1 MKQFSVLVIGDS
13 CDDEYIYGDCSRLN
27 PEGPIPVLDRTDGEV
42 KPGMAANVNA
52 NLRAFGIKTNLITQR
67 EKIIKTRF
75 VDKKSN
81 YQLLRV
87 DTTPEVTPLA
97 APEVK
102 MAFMH
107 GSYDAIVISDYDKG
121 FLDDQRL
128 RVIADN
134 FNGPIFVDTKKRVLF
149 DKKNVF
155 FKINEKEYN
164 LLDKAHLP
172 SDENLI
178 VTLGS
183 KGVRWRGITFQP
195 KEVKVF
201 DVCGAGDTFLA
212 ALVFHFLVTFKM
224 QESIDFANRAAAIS
238 VEHPGTY
245 QLTPEDLKSLS

>member
-52 NLRAFGIKTNLITQR
+52 NLRAFGIRTNLITQK

-75 VDKKSN
+75 IDKKSN

-97 APEVK
+97 APQVK

-121 FLDDQRL
+121 FIDDQRL

-164 LLDKAHLP
+164 LLDKSSLP
-172 SDENLI
+172 NDENLI

-183 KGVRWRGITFQP
+183 KGVRWRGIIFQP

-212 ALVFHFLVTFKM
+212 ALVFHYLMTLQM

-245 QLTPEDLKSLS
+245 QLTSEDLQSLK

>member
-52 NLRAFGIKTNLITQR
+52 NLRAFGIRTNLITQK

-75 VDKKSN
+75 IDKKSN

-97 APEVK
+97 APQVK

-121 FLDDQRL
+121 FIDDQRL

-164 LLDKAHLP
+164 LLDKTHLP

-183 KGVRWRGITFQP
+183 KGVRWRGIIFQP
-195 KEVKVF
+195 KEVKVLMF
-201 DVCGAGDTFLA
+201 VEQEILFL
-212 ALVFHFLVTFKM
+212 
-224 QESIDFANRAAAIS
+224 QR
-238 VEHPGTY
+238 
-245 QLTPEDLKSLS
+245 

>member
-52 NLRAFGIKTNLITQR
+52 NLRAFGIRTNLITQK
-67 EKIIKTRF
+67 EKIVKTRF

-97 APEVK
+97 APQVK

-121 FLDDQRL
+121 FVDDHRL

-149 DKKNVF
+149 NKKNVF

-164 LLDKAHLP
+164 LLDKSSLP
-172 SDENLI
+172 NDENLI

-183 KGVRWRGITFQP
+183 KGVRWRDIIFQP

-212 ALVFHFLVTFKM
+212 ALVFHYLMTMKM

-245 QLTPEDLKSLS
+245 QLTQENINSLL

>member
-27 PEGPIPVLDRTDGEV
+27 PEGPIPVLDRTSAEV

-52 NLRAFGIKTNLITQR
+52 NLRAFGIRTNLITQK

-75 VDKKSN
+75 IDKKSN

-87 DTTPEVTPLA
+87 DTTPEVTPLT
-97 APEVK
+97 APQVK

-134 FNGPIFVDTKKRVLF
+134 FNGPIFVDTKKRILF

-183 KGVRWRGITFQP
+183 KGVRWRGIIFQP

-212 ALVFHFLVTFKM
+212 ALVFHYLMTLKM

-245 QLTPEDLKSLS
+245 QLTPEDLQSLK

>member
-42 KPGMAANVNA
+42 KPGMAANVND
-52 NLRAFGIKTNLITQR
+52 NLRAFGIRTNLITQK
-67 EKIIKTRF
+67 EKIVKTRF
-75 VDKKSN
+75 IDKKSN

-87 DTTPEVTPLA
+87 DTTPEVTPLT
-97 APEVK
+97 APQVK

-107 GSYDAIVISDYDKG
+107 ESYDAIVISDYDKG

-183 KGVRWRGITFQP
+183 KGVRWRGIMFQP

-212 ALVFHFLVTFKM
+212 ALVFHYLMTLKM

-245 QLTPEDLKSLS
+245 QLTPEDLQSLK

>member
-13 CDDEYIYGDCSRLN
+13 SDDEYIYGDCSRLN
-27 PEGPIPVLDRTDGEV
+27 PEGPIPVLDRIDGEV

-52 NLRAFGIKTNLITQR
+52 NLRAFGIRTNLITQK
-67 EKIIKTRF
+67 EKIVKTRF
-75 VDKKSN
+75 IDKKSN

-97 APEVK
+97 APQVK

-121 FLDDQRL
+121 FVDDQRL

-149 DKKNVF
+149 NKKNVF

-164 LLDKAHLP
+164 LLDKSSLP
-172 SDENLI
+172 NDENLI

-183 KGVRWRGITFQP
+183 KGVRWRGIIFQP

-212 ALVFHFLVTFKM
+212 ALVFHYLMTMKM

-245 QLTPEDLKSLS
+245 QLTQENINSLL

>member
-52 NLRAFGIKTNLITQR
+52 NLRAFGIRTNLITQK

-75 VDKKSN
+75 IDKKSN

-97 APEVK
+97 APQVK

-134 FNGPIFVDTKKRVLF
+134 FNGPIFVDTKKRILF

-183 KGVRWRGITFQP
+183 KGVRWRGIIFQP

-212 ALVFHFLVTFKM
+212 ALVFHYLMTLKM

-245 QLTPEDLKSLS
+245 QLTPEDLQSLK